1 MRAELLEGVSV
12 VCLLLGT
19 IFASQAATAEVAWYV
34 DFLFFGIA
42 AVFFSAGVKALV
54 KAVAA
59 RAAEKKP
66 GAALPAPGTGAAS
79 SG

>member
-42 AVFFSAGVKALV
+42 AAFFSAGVKALV